1 MNIFLDAMKQKMY
14 PNGSAN
20 DDFFFIP
27 RARNSPI
34 KSSFLQV
41 EGLPEKLKIFRIAG
55 SKYWQVRIFN
65 YGRYVARSLKTTDVN
80 DAKLQARTFYDDLVS
95 KGQISTNS
103 ESTALLLNADQQILL
118 HDLIQEILR
127 RESER
132 VSRDEIKKESLLMTK
147 IRLEGLIF
155 DFLRTRTL
163 KSINTKTVEDF
174 VEFLTHKLLSGATI
188 LGYLAHFRKL
198 LRLMFVRGV
207 IKQMPLF
214 PKVKL
219 QLNPRGAFTVT
230 EYKLILQ
237 KSKALTRA
245 TYNNWG
251 AGKRVWI
258 NEAYHT
264 MPVEMNALIRFMV
277 YTFVRP
283 GDVRQ
288 LQHKH
293 IEIVKGQFNYLRLTL
308 PEVKR
313 HKAPIVSL
321 PPAVGIYERLLQL
334 QKDHGFGQ
342 PDDYVFFPEE
352 GNRRRMLDIVGW
364 LFNWILN
371 DLGIKQGPHGAM
383 RSLYSLRHTAI
394 TFRLIFGGNIDLLT
408 LARNA
413 RTSVEMIEKFYASTL
428 SAEMNI
434 ALLHGKRGK

>member
-1 MNIFLDAMKQKMY
+1 MY
-14 PNGSAN
+14 LHTPAN

-34 KSSFLQV
+34 KSSLMQV
-41 EGLPEKLKIFRIAG
+41 EGLPTKLKIFRIAG
-55 SKYWQVRIFN
+55 SKYWQVRIFSH
-65 YGRYVARSLKTTDVN
+65 GRYIARSLKTTDVVEAHAF
-80 DAKLQARTFYDDLVS
+80 AKDFYQELVARGQVDPDEIKGGTELSLVR
-95 KGQISTNS
+95 KNQY
-103 ESTALLLNADQQILL
+103 LL
-118 HDLIQEILR
+118 HDLIEEILQS
-127 RESER
+127 ELER
-132 VSRDEIKKESLLMTK
+132 VARDEIKKESWLMTK

-155 DFLRTRTL
+155 DFLKVKPL
-163 KSINTKTVEDF
+163 KSINTKTVQDF
-174 VEFLTHKLLSGATI
+174 VQFLTEKNLVGSTI

-198 LRLMFVRGV
+198 LKLLFVRGV
-207 IKQMPLF
+207 ISQMPLF
-214 PKVKL
+214 PPVKL
-219 QLNPRGAFTVT
+219 QLNSRGAFTVT

-237 KSKALTRA
+237 KSKALTRT
-245 TYNNWG
+245 TYTDWPS
-251 AGKRVWI
+251 GKRIWI
-258 NEAYHT
+258 HASYHT
-264 MPVEMNALIRFMV
+264 MPIEMNGLIRFMV

-293 IEIVKGQFNYLRLTL
+293 IEIIKGQFNYLRLTL

-321 PPAVGIYERLLQL
+321 PPAVRIYERLVAR
-334 QKDHGFGQ
+334 QKAQGFGR

-352 GNRRRMLDIVGW
+352 LNRRRMLDIIGW
-364 LFNWILN
+364 LFNWILK

>member
-1 MNIFLDAMKQKMY
+1 MYLDA
-14 PNGSAN
+14 PAN

-34 KSSFLQV
+34 KSSFMQV

-55 SKYWQVRIFN
+55 SKYWQVRIFSH
-65 YGRYVARSLKTTDVN
+65 GRYIGKSLKTTDVHEAHVL
-80 DAKLQARTFYDDLVS
+80 AKNFYNELVMR
-95 KGQISTNS
+95 GQVDVLAVPDGD
-103 ESTALLLNADQQILL
+103 ALLIMRKNQYLL
-118 HDLIQEILR
+118 HDLIEEILQ
-127 RESER
+127 RELER
-132 VSRDEIKKESLLMTK
+132 VARDEIKKESWLMTK
-147 IRLEGLIF
+147 IRLEGLVF
-155 DFLRTRTL
+155 DFLRL
-163 KSINTKTVEDF
+163 KPLRSINTKTVQDF
-174 VEFLTHKLLSGATI
+174 VQFLTEKNLAGSTI

-198 LRLMFVRGV
+198 LKLLFVRGV
-207 IKQMPLF
+207 ISQMPLF
-214 PKVKL
+214 PPVKL
-219 QLNPRGAFTVT
+219 QLNSRGAFTVT

-237 KSKALTRA
+237 KSKELTRT
-245 TYNNWG
+245 TYTDWPP
-251 AGKRVWI
+251 GKRIWI
-258 NEAYHT
+258 HASYHT
-264 MPVEMNALIRFMV
+264 MPIEMNGLIRFMV

-293 IEIVKGQFNYLRLTL
+293 IEIIKGQFNYLRLTL

-321 PPAVGIYERLLQL
+321 PPAVRIYERLLAR
-334 QKDHGFGQ
+334 QKAQGFGR
-342 PDDYVFFPEE
+342 PDDYVFFPQEP
-352 GNRRRMLDIVGW
+352 NRRRMLDIIGW
-364 LFNWILN
+364 LFNWILK

>member
-1 MNIFLDAMKQKMY
+1 MY
-14 PNGSAN
+14 LHAPAN

-34 KSSFLQV
+34 KSSFMQV

-55 SKYWQVRIFN
+55 SKYWQVRIFSH
-65 YGRYVARSLKTTDVN
+65 GRYIGKSLKTTDVHEAHVL
-80 DAKLQARTFYDDLVS
+80 AKNFYNELVMR
-95 KGQISTNS
+95 GQVDVLAVPDGD
-103 ESTALLLNADQQILL
+103 ALLIMRKNQYLL
-118 HDLIQEILR
+118 HDLIEEILQ
-127 RESER
+127 RELER
-132 VSRDEIKKESLLMTK
+132 VARDEIKKESWLMTK
-147 IRLEGLIF
+147 IRLEGLVF
-155 DFLRTRTL
+155 DFLRL
-163 KSINTKTVEDF
+163 KPLRSINTKTVQDF
-174 VEFLTHKLLSGATI
+174 VQFLTEKNLAGSTI

-198 LRLMFVRGV
+198 LKLLFVRGV
-207 IKQMPLF
+207 ISQMPLF
-214 PKVKL
+214 PPVKL
-219 QLNPRGAFTVT
+219 QLNSRGAFTVT

-237 KSKALTRA
+237 KSKELTRT
-245 TYNNWG
+245 TYTDWPP
-251 AGKRVWI
+251 GKRIWI
-258 NEAYHT
+258 HASYHT
-264 MPVEMNALIRFMV
+264 MPIEMNGLIRFMV

-293 IEIVKGQFNYLRLTL
+293 IEIIKGQFNYLRLTL

-321 PPAVGIYERLLQL
+321 PPAVRIYERLLAR
-334 QKDHGFGQ
+334 QKAQGFGR
-342 PDDYVFFPEE
+342 PDDYVFFPQEP
-352 GNRRRMLDIVGW
+352 NRRRMLDIIGW
-364 LFNWILN
+364 LFNWILK

>member
-1 MNIFLDAMKQKMY
+1 MY
-14 PNGSAN
+14 PPSSAN
-20 DDFFFIP
+20 DDFFFVS

-34 KSSFLQV
+34 KSSFMQV

-55 SKYWQVRIFN
+55 SKYWQVRIFS
-65 YGRYVARSLKTTDVN
+65 YGRYISKSLKTTDVN
-80 DAKLQARTFYDDLVS
+80 
-95 KGQISTNS
+95 
-103 ESTALLLNADQQILL
+103 EALLFATVFYEQLVTQGRVGESAAPDTTQDFVNRQHIL
-118 HDLIQEILR
+118 HDLIGEVLQ

-132 VSRDEIKKESLLMTK
+132 VMRDEIKKESWVMTK

-155 DFLRTRTL
+155 DFLKSKQL
-163 KSINTKTVEDF
+163 KTIDTKTVDDF
-174 VEFLTHKLLSGATI
+174 VNYLTQKSLTGSTI
-188 LGYLAHFRKL
+188 LGYLAHLRKL

-219 QLNPRGAFTVT
+219 QLNSRGAFTVT

-237 KSKALTRA
+237 KSKELTRS

-251 AGKRVWI
+251 LGKRVWI

-264 MPVEMNALIRFMV
+264 MPPEMNGLIRFMV

-293 IEIVKGQFNYLRLTL
+293 IEIIKNRFNYLRLTL

-313 HKAPIVSL
+313 HNAPIVSL
-321 PPAVGIYERLLQL
+321 PPAVRIYEQLLKV
-334 QKDHGFGQ
+334 QKQKGFGR
-342 PDDYVFFPEE
+342 PDDYVFFPGEK
-352 GNRRRMLDIVGW
+352 NRRRMLDIIGW
-364 LFNWILN
+364 LFNWILI
-371 DLGIKQGPHGAM
+371 DLGIKRGPHGVM

>member
-1 MNIFLDAMKQKMY
+1 MY
-14 PNGSAN
+14 LHAPAN

-34 KSSFLQV
+34 KSSFMQV

-55 SKYWQVRIFN
+55 SKYWQVRIFSH
-65 YGRYVARSLKTTDVN
+65 GRYIGKSLKTTDVHEAHVL
-80 DAKLQARTFYDDLVS
+80 AKNFYNELVMR
-95 KGQISTNS
+95 GQVDVSAVPDGD
-103 ESTALLLNADQQILL
+103 ALLIMRKNQYLL
-118 HDLIQEILR
+118 HDLIEEILQ
-127 RESER
+127 RELER
-132 VSRDEIKKESLLMTK
+132 VARDEIKKESWLMTK
-147 IRLEGLIF
+147 IRLEGLVF
-155 DFLRTRTL
+155 DFLRL
-163 KSINTKTVEDF
+163 KPLRSINTKTVQDF
-174 VEFLTHKLLSGATI
+174 VQFLTEKNLAGSTI

-198 LRLMFVRGV
+198 LKLLFVRGV
-207 IKQMPLF
+207 ISQMPLF
-214 PKVKL
+214 PPVKL
-219 QLNPRGAFTVT
+219 QLNSRGAFTVT

-237 KSKALTRA
+237 KSKELTRT
-245 TYNNWG
+245 TYTDWPP
-251 AGKRVWI
+251 GKRIWI
-258 NEAYHT
+258 HATYHT
-264 MPVEMNALIRFMV
+264 MPIEMNGLIRFMV

-293 IEIVKGQFNYLRLTL
+293 IEIIKGQFNYLRLTL

-321 PPAVGIYERLLQL
+321 PPAVRIYERLLAG
-334 QKDHGFGQ
+334 QKAQGFGR

-352 GNRRRMLDIVGW
+352 PNRRRMLDIIGW
-364 LFNWILN
+364 LFNWILK

>member
-1 MNIFLDAMKQKMY
+1 MYLDA
-14 PNGSAN
+14 PAN

-34 KSSFLQV
+34 KSSFMQV

-55 SKYWQVRIFN
+55 SKYWQVRIFSH
-65 YGRYVARSLKTTDVN
+65 GRYIGKSLKTTDVHEAHVL
-80 DAKLQARTFYDDLVS
+80 AKNFYNELVMR
-95 KGQISTNS
+95 GQVDVSAVPDGD
-103 ESTALLLNADQQILL
+103 ALLIMRKNQYLL
-118 HDLIQEILR
+118 HDLIEEILQ
-127 RESER
+127 RELER
-132 VSRDEIKKESLLMTK
+132 VARDEIKKESWLMTK
-147 IRLEGLIF
+147 IRLEGLVF
-155 DFLRTRTL
+155 DFLRL
-163 KSINTKTVEDF
+163 KPLRSINTKTVQDF
-174 VEFLTHKLLSGATI
+174 VQFLTEKNLAGSTI

-198 LRLMFVRGV
+198 LKLLFVRGV
-207 IKQMPLF
+207 ISQMPLF
-214 PKVKL
+214 PPVKL
-219 QLNPRGAFTVT
+219 QLNSRGAFTVT

-237 KSKALTRA
+237 KSKELTRT
-245 TYNNWG
+245 TYTDWPP
-251 AGKRVWI
+251 GKRIWI
-258 NEAYHT
+258 HATYHT
-264 MPVEMNALIRFMV
+264 MPIEMNGLIRFMV

-293 IEIVKGQFNYLRLTL
+293 IEIIKGQFNYLRLTL

-321 PPAVGIYERLLQL
+321 PPAVRIYERLLAG
-334 QKDHGFGQ
+334 QKAQGFGR

-352 GNRRRMLDIVGW
+352 PNRRRMLDIIGW
-364 LFNWILN
+364 LFNWILK

>member
-1 MNIFLDAMKQKMY
+1 MLFR
-14 PNGSAN
+14 S
-20 DDFFFIP
+20 
-27 RARNSPI
+27 
-34 KSSFLQV
+34 
-41 EGLPEKLKIFRIAG
+41 IFRIAG
-55 SKYWQVRIFN
+55 SKYWQVRIFSH
-65 YGRYVARSLKTTDVN
+65 GRYIGKSLKTTDVHEAHVL
-80 DAKLQARTFYDDLVS
+80 AKLFYNELLMR
-95 KGQISTNS
+95 GQVDVLAVPDGD
-103 ESTALLLNADQQILL
+103 ALLVERRNQYLL
-118 HDLIQEILR
+118 HDLIKELLQSEL
-127 RESER
+127 ER
-132 VSRDEIKKESLLMTK
+132 VARDEIKKESWLMTK

-155 DFLRTRTL
+155 DFLRL
-163 KSINTKTVEDF
+163 KPLRSINTKTVQDF
-174 VEFLTHKLLSGATI
+174 VQFLTEKNLAGSTI

-198 LRLMFVRGV
+198 LKLLFVRGV
-207 IKQMPLF
+207 ISQMPLF
-214 PKVKL
+214 PPVKL
-219 QLNPRGAFTVT
+219 QLNSRGAFTVT

-237 KSKALTRA
+237 KSKELTRT
-245 TYNNWG
+245 TYTDWPS
-251 AGKRVWI
+251 GKRVWI
-258 NEAYHT
+258 HASYHT
-264 MPVEMNALIRFMV
+264 MPIEMNGLIRFMV

-293 IEIVKGQFNYLRLTL
+293 IEIIKGQFNYLRLTL

-321 PPAVGIYERLLQL
+321 PPAVRIYERLLAR
-334 QKDHGFGQ
+334 QKAQGFGR

-352 GNRRRMLDIVGW
+352 LNRRRMLDIIGW
-364 LFNWILN
+364 LFNWILK